1 MNSKKKG
8 TDGLL
13 GNRLRAWR
21 QSIQLKGYELAEKI
35 DISPGSLSEIESNN
49 SLPSADTLAKLVKH
63 SNLNILWLL
72 TGEGDMHKKEEHE
85 IEDELVNQELKD
97 LFWGLKRIIENG
109 DKQKAECLKG
119 FIWGADPGK

>member
-1 MNSKKKG
+1 MNTKKKG

-21 QSIQLKGYELAEKI
+21 QSIHLKGYELSEKI
-35 DISPGSLSEIESNN
+35 NISPGSLSEIESNN
-49 SLPSADTLAKLVKH
+49 SLPSADTLAKLAKH

-72 TGEGDMHKKEEHE
+72 TGDGNMFKKETPEF
-85 IEDELVNQELKD
+85 EDDIVNQELKD
-97 LFWGLKRIIENG
+97 LFLGLKRIIESG
-109 DKQKAECLKG
+109 DKTKAECLKG